1 MTELSTPRNRGL
13 VALGVFALLLVMWL
27 QLMWSVRRESI
38 SWDEPDHT
46 WAGYMGWKHHDFGW
60 NPEHPP
66 LVKAVAT
73 LPILGMDLYV
83 PQPGGNATDIPALE
97 GRSFKVSTALDG
109 AEFNA
114 RNISKDILGRMR
126 TAVSIFPMLLGLL
139 IFLAAREMFGT
150 AAGFIALVLYV
161 FDPSFLAH
169 GALVTTDTGVSCF
182 IFATVYAFYRWVK
195 RPTGWRLAAVCVA
208 AGLALGSKH
217 TGLLALFMI
226 GILGLC
232 ELAWPTRNIEQTA
245 SEAERDPAK
254 RIGFG
259 KLALALGIVTVA
271 AVIILWSFY
280 GFRYSARPAGLAI
293 DPPFEETA
301 AHVSNHALAETLLT
315 VSKLRL
321 LPESYL
327 YGIADISGVN
337 DFYTAYL
344 FGKVY
349 PHGSHWYFIWV
360 LLIKSTL
367 PFLILLACAL
377 VLVAR
382 GKLGGRREIVFMTIP
397 PLFYL
402 LIAMAS
408 HMNIGVRHIL
418 PMYAFLYV
426 LISGGA
432 ALMWRSGRVWAGVI
446 CVLLAWQA
454 VGSLRVYPDYMAY
467 ANEAWGGPAATHKYL
482 SDSNTDWAQ
491 QLIEVKS
498 YLDQRGI
505 KDCWFVFFAQGAID
519 PASYGIPCKPL
530 PIIETMWWLDI
541 PVDTPKTVEGTVL
554 VSTSDVAG
562 FEFGPPPLNPY
573 EQFNYIKPKD
583 VIGYGVNVYEGKF
596 DIPLAAAH
604 ERAYEASRLMRQ
616 KKFDEALAKAREAVE
631 LAPDAAYE
639 NLTMG
644 YALEATGRADDA
656 IPYYQKAQH
665 IAETVQPDFSKDWAG
680 AARTKLATLA
690 KK

>member
-1 MTELSTPRNRGL
+1 MINEKSKIREHSL
-13 VALGVFALLLVMWL
+13 VALGVFVLLMVMWL
-27 QLMWSVRRESI
+27 QLMFSVRRESI

-46 WAGYMGWKHHDFGW
+46 FAGYMGWKAHDFGW

-83 PQPGGNATDIPALE
+83 PASK
-97 GRSFKVSTALDG
+97 GRSFKVETALDG

-126 TAVSIFPMLLGLL
+126 MAVSVFPMLLGLL

-150 AAGFIALVLYV
+150 AAGFIALALYA
-161 FDPSFLAH
+161 FDPNFLAH

-195 RPTGWRLAAVCVA
+195 SPTGWRLAAVCVA

-226 GILGLC
+226 GILGVC
-232 ELAWPTRNIEQTA
+232 EAAWPTRGGA
-245 SEAERDPAK
+245 SEADGAASGSRK
-254 RIGFG
+254 RLGFG
-259 KLALALGIVTVA
+259 RLTLALGIVTVA

-301 AHVSNHALAETLLT
+301 AHVSNHALSETLLT
-315 VSKLRL
+315 VAKFRL

-349 PHGSHWYFIWV
+349 PHGSHWYFLWV

-367 PFLILLACAL
+367 PFLILLACSL

-382 GKLGGRREIVFMTIP
+382 GKLGGRREVLFLTVP

-426 LISGGA
+426 LTAGGA
-432 ALMWRSGRVWAGVI
+432 ALLWRRSRVWVAVI

-454 VGSLRVYPDYMAY
+454 VGSLRAYPDYMAY
-467 ANEAWGGPAATHKYL
+467 ANEAWGGPSATHKYL

-491 QLIEVKS
+491 QLIATKK
-498 YLDQRGI
+498 YLDERGI

-530 PIIETMWWLDI
+530 PIIETIWWLDI
-541 PVDTPKTVEGTVL
+541 PLDTPKTINGTVL
-554 VSTSDVAG
+554 VSASDVAG

-573 EQFNYIKPKD
+573 EQFKYVTPKD
-583 VIGYGVNVYEGKF
+583 VIGHGVNVYEGQF
-596 DIPLAAAH
+596 DISLAAAH
-604 ERAYEASRLMRQ
+604 ERAYEATRLMRE
-616 KKFDEALAKAREAVE
+616 KKFDEAVARAREAVN

-639 NLTMG
+639 NATMG
-644 YALEATGRADDA
+644 YALEAAGRRDEA
-656 IPYYQKAQH
+656 IPYYQKALH
-665 IAETVQPDFSKDWAG
+665 IAETVQPEFQGDYASAMR
-680 AARTKLATLA
+680 AKLAQ
-690 KK
+690 K

>member
-1 MTELSTPRNRGL
+1 MINEKSKIREHSL
-13 VALGVFALLLVMWL
+13 VSLGVTALLLVVWL
-27 QLMWSVRRESI
+27 QLMFSVRRESI

-46 WAGYMGWKHHDFGW
+46 FAGYMGWKAHDFGW

-83 PQPGGNATDIPALE
+83 PASK
-97 GRSFKVSTALDG
+97 GRSFKVETALDG

-126 TAVSIFPMLLGLL
+126 MAVSVFPMLLGLL

-150 AAGFIALVLYV
+150 AAGFIALALYA
-161 FDPSFLAH
+161 FDPNFLAH

-195 RPTGWRLAAVCVA
+195 SPTGWRLAAVCVA

-226 GILGLC
+226 GILGVC
-232 ELAWPTRNIEQTA
+232 EAAWPTRSVA
-245 SEAERDPAK
+245 SEADGTASDSRK
-254 RIGFG
+254 RFGFG
-259 KLALALGIVTVA
+259 RLTLALGIVTVA

-301 AHVSNHALAETLLT
+301 AHVSNLALSETLLT
-315 VSKLRL
+315 VSKFRL

-349 PHGSHWYFIWV
+349 PHGSHWYFLWV

-382 GKLGGRREIVFMTIP
+382 GKLGGRREVLFLTIP

-426 LISGGA
+426 LTAGGA
-432 ALMWRSGRVWAGVI
+432 ALLWRRSRVWAAVI

-467 ANEAWGGPAATHKYL
+467 ANEAWGGPSATHKYL

-491 QLIEVKS
+491 QLIATKK

-530 PIIETMWWLDI
+530 PIIETIWWLDI
-541 PVDTPKTVEGTVL
+541 PLDTPKTINGTVL
-554 VSTSDVAG
+554 VSASDVAG

-573 EQFNYIKPKD
+573 EQFKYVTPKD
-583 VIGYGVNVYEGKF
+583 VIGHGVNVYEGQF
-596 DIPLAAAH
+596 DISLAAAH
-604 ERAYEASRLMRQ
+604 ERAYEATRLMRE
-616 KKFDEALAKAREAVE
+616 KKFDEAVARAREAVN

-639 NLTMG
+639 NATMG
-644 YALEATGRADDA
+644 YAFEAAGRRDEA
-656 IPYYQKAQH
+656 IPYYQKALH
-665 IAETVQPDFSKDWAG
+665 IAETVQPEFQGDYASAMR
-680 AARTKLATLA
+680 AKLAQ
-690 KK
+690 K